1 MDELVIGGQ
10 PILPGESRTVRLEV
24 ARTYDFNEVYIPVRV
39 IRGKEDGPRLFVS
52 AAIHGDE
59 INGVATIKKLLH
71 HPAIKKGFKGTLIAA
86 PIVNVFGFNHQSRYL
101 PDRRDLNRNFPG
113 NPNGSLASR
122 MASIFI
128 NEVVKKSTHG
138 IDLHTGAMHRY
149 NLPQVRACLDD
160 LETKRLAKQ
169 FGVPV
174 IVNSDLR
181 DGSLREAARKLGIPM
196 LLFEGG
202 QALRF
207 DDEVIRVAVRGILAT
222 MTLIGMI
229 SKQYAIKKKIPSTIA
244 KTSFWVRAPHS
255 GIVDKPIRL
264 GATVKEGDLLGVV
277 SDPFGDNKVRVKAPA
292 DGVVIGRNNLPLVN
306 RGNALFHIA
315 TFDNVARVEENLSLF
330 DDFYD
335 PPESSN

>member
-1 MDELVIGGQ
+1 
-10 PILPGESRTVRLEV
+10 
-24 ARTYDFNEVYIPVRV
+24 
-39 IRGKEDGPRLFVS
+39 
-52 AAIHGDE
+52 
-59 INGVATIKKLLH
+59 
-71 HPAIKKGFKGTLIAA
+71 
-86 PIVNVFGFNHQSRYL
+86 
-101 PDRRDLNRNFPG
+101 
-113 NPNGSLASR
+113 
-122 MASIFI
+122 
-128 NEVVKKSTHG
+128 
-138 IDLHTGAMHRY
+138 
-149 NLPQVRACLDD
+149 
-160 LETKRLAKQ
+160 
-169 FGVPV
+169 
-174 IVNSDLR
+174 VNSDLR